1 MSLKEESKVTYTFF
15 AFSKTKNGRQFFN
28 KLDLSISTSPK
39 WAALSTDR
47 QPVQCDLDLLK
58 KGEKSNKALHFIQL
72 ALTLTQCQSV
82 GTFESE
88 VRNSLST
95 LEPHSM
101 DSMGHQHHAKKLSPK
116 ITLQFK
122 SIVRK

>member
-58 KGEKSNKALHFIQL
+58 KRRKVGQSFAFYTISTYFDTMPKCWHF
-72 ALTLTQCQSV
+72 
-82 GTFESE
+82 
-88 VRNSLST
+88 
-95 LEPHSM
+95 
-101 DSMGHQHHAKKLSPK
+101 
-116 ITLQFK
+116 
-122 SIVRK
+122 